1 MELKFTEMYDDEYNN
16 NNNSN
21 NSNTVDNSSTNY
33 WENNYNNRAT
43 TTTTTS
49 KNKVT
54 YDDILSSLNLV
65 VSPNGV
71 LQYMRVNKN
80 NLPCN
85 NSSSSSCSSSSLHN
99 TSSKSKSNNNVNSK
113 SVYVQPNANATIE
126 PQLKHSYIYNKFF
139 KDYKD
144 NTIVEEPRQ
153 PMTRE
158 EYKKMIIEE
167 QIKIRQ
173 ARERAAM
180 VKSTKML
187 FTNNNNNH
195 ISTPINVNRNQ
206 LNRLF
211 RVNR

>member
-1 MELKFTEMYDDEYNN
+1 MELKFTEMYDNEDS
-16 NNNSN
+16 NNSN
-21 NSNTVDNSSTNY
+21 NVDNTSTNY
-33 WENNYNNRAT
+33 WENNYNNRS

-85 NSSSSSCSSSSLHN
+85 NSSSSCSSSTSSSCSSSNNL
-99 TSSKSKSNNNVNSK
+99 KSKNSSNSK
-113 SVYVQPNANATIE
+113 SVHVQPNASIE